1 MVLLPA
7 RDIARLV
14 KVLRTRSVLDTP
26 RVEEADVERLKTEKA
41 ELEKKKEEL
50 EKQTAELGV
59 QVATIQAE
67 KMQLTT
73 DLATQKS
80 LVEVERGAA
89 QMYREEGKRL
99 HKVAQVSAGKA
110 ELAAVEFTTIKND
123 LNSEVGDLKRKIAS
137 LDESLG
143 IAEKAQDELQEK
155 YTKLK
160 RRMEKKGVRMESTD
174 DELEAAMNAPEADDY
189 DDDM

>member
-1 MVLLPA
+1 MGIAVRGGSMALSSA
-7 RDIARLV
+7 NAVARLV
-14 KVLRTRSVLDTP
+14 KGQKDLALEVNGMAGVLNTFMQKLD
-26 RVEEADVERLKTEKA
+26 ADNRAL
-41 ELEKKKEEL
+41 
-50 EKQTAELGV
+50 
-59 QVATIQAE
+59 QAAN
-67 KMQLTT
+67 MQLTT

-123 LNSEVGDLKRKIAS
+123 LNSEVGTLKRKIAS

-160 RRMEKKGVRMESTD
+160 RRMKKKGVRMESTD